1 MKPAKTGTIIIAAS
15 LVVAGCA
22 GPGGTTVPQTT
33 NVNFYPRCYQ
43 SVAVLRQQDQ
53 QFQQAM
59 AVNTLAGAAGGA
71 ALGAIASGGD
81 WRGALIGAATGA
93 LVAGSAT
100 YASARAQEADDERR
114 RLLIAN
120 DMTHD
125 YGEVQ
130 RAVVAARQADNCYG
144 YAYNQLAANVRRG
157 AVSKPEA
164 AQRFAEID
172 QGEHE
177 VAAIL
182 AEYGKKTTATVQQ
195 YQVAFNNEAQRM
207 NTSPDELLAD
217 AGAPP
222 PPSSSRR
229 APAPRPTKQVSQNT
243 RQLAQGYS
251 KLNQQVSEIN
261 QEQSTIE
268 RTATARRND
277 MQSLGVQ
284 VQS

>member
-1 MKPAKTGTIIIAAS
+1 MMKPSKTVTTVVAAS
-15 LVVAGCA
+15 VFLAGCA
-22 GPGGTTVPQTT
+22 APGGTTVPQMTT
-33 NVNFYPRCYQ
+33 VNFYPQCYQ
-43 SVAVLRQQDQ
+43 SVALLRQQDQ
-53 QFQQAM
+53 QFQQTM

-71 ALGAIASGGD
+71 ALGALASGGD
-81 WRGALIGAATGA
+81 WRGALIGAGVGA

-114 RLLIAN
+114 RMMIAN
-120 DMTHD
+120 DMSHD

-130 RAVVAARQADNCYG
+130 RSVVAARQADNCYT
-144 YAYNQLAANVRRG
+144 YAYNQLNANVRRG
-157 AVSKPEA
+157 TLSKPEA

-182 AEYGKKTTATVQQ
+182 AEYGKKTMASVKQ
-195 YQVAFNNEAQRM
+195 YEVAFNNEAQRL
-207 NTSPDELLAD
+207 NTTPNELVAE
-217 AGAPP
+217 AGPP
-222 PPSSSRR
+222 PPSSGRR
-229 APAPRPTKQVSQNT
+229 AAAPRPSSRSQNT
-243 RQLAQGYS
+243 QQLAQNYNR
-251 KLNQQVSEIN
+251 LNQQVSEIN

-277 MQSLGVQ
+277 MQALGVQ

>member
-1 MKPAKTGTIIIAAS
+1 
-15 LVVAGCA
+15 VAL
-22 GPGGTTVPQTT
+22 
-33 NVNFYPRCYQ
+33 
-43 SVAVLRQQDQ
+43 LRQQDQ

-71 ALGAIASGGD
+71 ALGALVSGGD
-81 WRGALIGAATGA
+81 WRGALIGAA
-93 LVAGSAT
+93 AGGLTAATAT

-120 DMTHD
+120 DMSHD

-144 YAYNQLAANVRRG
+144 YAYNELVANLRRG
-157 AVSKPEA
+157 AISKPEA

-172 QGEHE
+172 QGERE
-177 VAAIL
+177 LGTIL
-182 AEYGKKTTATVQQ
+182 AEYGKKTSASVQQ
-195 YQVAFNNEAQRM
+195 YEVAFNNEAQRL
-207 NTSPDELLAD
+207 NTTPSALVAD

-222 PPSSSRR
+222 PPSATR
-229 APAPRPTKQVSQNT
+229 APAPRPAAPVSQNT
-243 RQLAQGYS
+243 RQLAQNYS
-251 KLNQQVSEIN
+251 RLNQQVSEIN

-268 RTATARRND
+268 RTASARRND
-277 MQSLGVQ
+277 MQSLGVA